1 MIFNWH
7 FAWSILPQLLNAA
20 QTTFLITLASFLV
33 ALVGGLPILWLR
45 MSKNRYASRV
55 TMWVS
60 DFVRG
65 TPLLV
70 QIFFIYY
77 VLPSY
82 GLELGPV
89 ETGIAAIGLHY
100 SFYMAETY
108 RTALQSVGPG
118 QREAAQALG
127 LHQARIFQKVL
138 WPQMCPIIVPIA
150 GSFLIYMFK
159 DTPILAAIT
168 VRELMQVSSQIGADN
183 FRYME
188 PITIVGVLFLM
199 MSLIAAY
206 LIRILERRVS
216 IR

>member
-1 MIFNWH
+1 MVFSWE
-7 FAWSILPQLLNAA
+7 FAWSIFPQLLKAA

-33 ALVGGLPILWLR
+33 AVVGGLPILFLR
-45 MSKNRYASRV
+45 MSKNRYISRPV
-55 TMWVS
+55 AWIA

-70 QIFFIYY
+70 QVFFIYY
-77 VLPSY
+77 IAPNY
-82 GLELGPV
+82 GLRLGPI

-100 SFYMAETY
+100 SCYMAETY
-108 RTALQSVGPG
+108 RTALQSIGQG

-127 LHQARIFQKVL
+127 LKRVRTFQKIL
-138 WPQMCPIIVPIA
+138 WPQMCPIVVPIA
-150 GSFLIYMFK
+150 GSYLVYMFK

-168 VRELMQVSSQIGADN
+168 VRELLQVSSQIGADN

-188 PITIVGVLFLM
+188 PLTIVGVLFLI
-199 MSLIAAY
+199 MSLLAAY
-206 LIRILERRVS
+206 FTRVLERKVA